1 MHRHTHMLRVEGSH
15 MEGEEDLKLVG
26 EGEHEGVMAK
36 ESQILHA
43 CCHVGNLDLKESM
56 KSKLKREG
64 RKAAG

>member
-1 MHRHTHMLRVEGSH
+1 
-15 MEGEEDLKLVG
+15 MEREEDLKLVG
-26 EGEHEGVMAK
+26 EEHEGVMAK

-56 KSKLKREG
+56 KPKLKREG